1 LPGRT
6 YRFYTDTDKVVYPF
20 GTGLSYTSF
29 AYSEL
34 SVADDRST
42 VTVTVTN
49 TGAVAG
55 AETILMFVAAPGAGS
70 NGAPIKSLKG
80 FAKHYLEPNASVEV
94 TMQLANGALR
104 NPNEDGEWEIPS
116 GTYTVTIGVGDNVA
130 TTTLEV
136 E

>member
-1 LPGRT
+1 M
-6 YRFYTDTDKVVYPF
+6 VYPF

-70 NGAPIKSLKG
+70 NGVPIKSLKG

-94 TMQLANGALR
+94 TMQLTNGALR